1 MVGPFFRLV
10 FLTDRAKNDMDA
22 LFGFSFRTLSGY
34 LAFAFFSA
42 GLLGSANAGDIARG
56 QKKAN
61 AACAVCH
68 GPVGLASMPSAPHLA
83 GQVPDY
89 LALQLKNYRNGKRS
103 HEVMAVIARQLTDD
117 DISDLAAWY
126 GSIRISIDPRP
137 Q

>member
-1 MVGPFFRLV
+1 MVGPFFRLG
-10 FLTDRAKNDMDA
+10 FLTDHAKNDMDA
-22 LFGFSFRTLSGY
+22 SLVFSCKTLRAY

-42 GLLGSANAGDIARG
+42 GLLGSANAGDIALG

-61 AACAVCH
+61 TACAVCH
-68 GPVGLASMPSAPHLA
+68 GPLGLASMPSAPHLA

-89 LALQLKNYRNGKRS
+89 LALQLKNYRSGRRA
-103 HEVMAVIARQLTDD
+103 HEVMAVIARQLTDE

-126 GSIRISIDPRP
+126 GSIKISIDPRP

>member
-1 MVGPFFRLV
+1 MRSIVSLQGPV
-10 FLTDRAKNDMDA
+10 
-22 LFGFSFRTLSGY
+22 RTLI
-34 LAFAFFSA
+34 LV
-42 GLLGSANAGDIARG
+42 GLLCSSSIGSAIAGDIQLG

-68 GPVGLASMPSAPHLA
+68 GPLGIASMPSAPHLA

-89 LALQLKNYRNGKRS
+89 LALQLKNYRSGKRA
-103 HEVMAVIARQLTDD
+103 HEVMAVIARQLSDD

-126 GSIRISIDPRP
+126 GSIKISIDPRP